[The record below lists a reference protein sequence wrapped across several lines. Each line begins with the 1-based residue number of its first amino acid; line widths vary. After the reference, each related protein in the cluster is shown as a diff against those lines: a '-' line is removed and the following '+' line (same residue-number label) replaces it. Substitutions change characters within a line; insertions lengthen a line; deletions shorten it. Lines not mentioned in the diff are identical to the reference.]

1 MAPKHLNQHTRSLDV
16 HYMCRINA
24 ILNYFQPANRPLNEI
39 YETFLLWL
47 ANGSARDKHFE
58 CYKTMHRSNASYN
71 YLRFFLLV
79 FMRPFLS
86 FYLIAGFILQNK
98 TRYKYFTFNLANNW
112 IETWDWMFNFGL
124 SLSFSYFLLFFWR

>member
-58 CYKTMHRSNASYN
+58 CYKTMHRSNALYN

-86 FYLIAGFILQNK
+86 FYLIASFILQNK
-98 TRYKYFTFNLANNW
+98 TRYKYFTFNLANN
-112 IETWDWMFNFGL
+112 
-124 SLSFSYFLLFFWR
+124 